1 MIYSTIHCLK
11 TLDQTNTNRKNII
24 VMDLTNNHQ
33 LSKSKYDTDFF
44 NYVYGDT
51 DDAVLTNAKYESK
64 LQTEKLQQTSVI
76 PTLLPLTSDEQNY
89 TKLHSDEKEAV
100 LKWKQGI
107 NPVTNRKIKIWGLT
121 WIKLMET
128 NDWYQWVDPVDPN
141 QKEKYDSKFWT
152 FYDRFENKN

>member
-1 MIYSTIHCLK
+1 
-11 TLDQTNTNRKNII
+11 
-24 VMDLTNNHQ
+24 MDLTNNPQ

-44 NYVYGDT
+44 NYVYGGDV
-51 DDAVLTNAKYESK
+51 DDAVLINAKYEAK
-64 LQTEKLQQTSVI
+64 HETDGKVEKPKFETEKLQQTSVI

-89 TKLHSDEKEAV
+89 IGLHSEEKEAV

-128 NDWYQWVDPVDPN
+128 NDWYQWVDPVDPK
-141 QKEKYDSKFWT
+141 QKEKYDSKFWA